1 MLTVGLTGGIGSG
14 KSAVSARLGEL
25 GAVIVDGDLIAREI
39 VEPGQ
44 PALAEIVQRF
54 GEDILTGDGSLN
66 RGALAGVVFHD
77 PAALADLNAIMHPR
91 IAARSAELVAQAPH
105 DAVVIHD
112 SPLLVEQDMADAYDV
127 VVVVDC
133 PDDTRLERLIALRGM
148 DEVDARARMAAQAT
162 REERLEVADYVIE
175 NDSSAGDLRSKV
187 DVLWRKLL
195 EAARESEGDD

>member
-1 MLTVGLTGGIGSG
+1 M
-14 KSAVSARLGEL
+14 
-25 GAVIVDGDLIAREI
+25 
-39 VEPGQ
+39 
-44 PALAEIVQRF
+44 
-54 GEDILTGDGSLN
+54 
-66 RGALAGVVFHD
+66 VFHD

-91 IAARSAELVAQAPH
+91 SAARSAELVAQAPH

-175 NDSSAGDLRSKV
+175 NDSSADDLRSEV